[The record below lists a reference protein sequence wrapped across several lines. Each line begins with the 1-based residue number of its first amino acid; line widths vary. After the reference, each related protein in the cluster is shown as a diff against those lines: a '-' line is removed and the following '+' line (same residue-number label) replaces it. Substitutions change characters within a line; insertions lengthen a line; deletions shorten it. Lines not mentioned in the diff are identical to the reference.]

1 MRSAWASTVVVAAAA
16 AAGPAA
22 AGEVFFGAY
31 AHDVSDGV
39 AYGRFED
46 GLQIM
51 GGVRTT
57 SLDELAFLGKP
68 RAHLFAAANTSGG
81 VNYAA
86 TGLAWR
92 FHLTDR
98 IYLQPGIGLAIHD
111 GAVDLPS
118 PNKPGLTPDERLRR
132 TRDRLTKLDLGSR
145 VTFEPELSL
154 GWKMTSRLSV
164 ELSWVH
170 LSHAKLAG
178 GYNPGV
184 ADVGARLVYRYGLDR

>member
-68 RAHLFAAANTSGG
+68 RAHLFAAANTLEKLE
-81 VNYAA
+81 A
-86 TGLAWR
+86 LEP
-92 FHLTDR
+92 HLR
-98 IYLQPGIGLAIHD
+98 K
-111 GAVDLPS
+111 V
-118 PNKPGLTPDERLRR
+118 
-132 TRDRLTKLDLGSR
+132 
-145 VTFEPELSL
+145 
-154 GWKMTSRLSV
+154 
-164 ELSWVH
+164 
-170 LSHAKLAG
+170 
-178 GYNPGV
+178 
-184 ADVGARLVYRYGLDR
+184 